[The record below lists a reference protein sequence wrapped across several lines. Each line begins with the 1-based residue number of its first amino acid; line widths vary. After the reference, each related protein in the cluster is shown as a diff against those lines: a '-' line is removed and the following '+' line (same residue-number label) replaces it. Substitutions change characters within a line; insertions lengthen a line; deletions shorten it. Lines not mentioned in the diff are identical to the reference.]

1 MVAPA
6 AAASLALLALLQ
18 QPVPPPRSVAD
29 TGQGRPCEVAIDTLP
44 RVRQV
49 TAGTATNYYGGG
61 GVVAHC
67 KGTGTRLKADSVA
80 YFTGTAGEAGGGR
93 FDMIG
98 NVHIR
103 DTSLALDANFASY
116 FLDNERLEAHN
127 QVVAVNRDNHSVL
140 RGPNLTYYRAVQ
152 GVRDTLELFAS
163 SRPTIEYR
171 GTADSSEPYIIVA
184 DRVRFKGSDRT
195 WGGGKVTIDRSDM
208 AARADSMALD
218 ETQGFGVL
226 VGQPRMEG
234 KDSSGGR
241 AYTLVGK
248 RIELGLTHREI
259 NRVKALGAA
268 QASGAD
274 WTLTA
279 DTIHLGLEHRKLQQA
294 LAWGRSSRPHA
305 VSKLQTFDAD
315 SLALDA
321 PDQVL
326 TELRGFGKAFS
337 TSKRD
342 STAQRRAAA
351 RTPATA
357 LHTAPRPP
365 RDTVLARWVEGPDFI
380 AGDSLTA
387 HWAQEPDSSG
397 KPKSQLR
404 SILARGA
411 ARALT
416 HLTDDKDSTAG
427 PSLNYSRGTSI
438 AIALKNGKMDRVVAA
453 GRADGLHLEPRP
465 PLPDTTKRPPADSI
479 RRTLPASK
487 RPPATSAPTTP
498 RP

>member
-1 MVAPA
+1 M
-6 AAASLALLALLQ
+6 LFALLAVLQ
-18 QPVPPPRSVAD
+18 QPVSPPPSSSKPAAD
-29 TGQGRPCEVAIDTLP
+29 TSQGRPCEVAIDTLP

-49 TAGTATNYYGGG
+49 TAGTATNYFGGG

-67 KGTGTRLKADSVA
+67 KGTGTRLKSDSVA
-80 YFTGTAGEAGGGR
+80 YFSGAGEGR

-103 DTSLALDANFASY
+103 DTSLALDAAFASY

-127 QVVAVNRDNHSVL
+127 RVVAVNHDNHSVL
-140 RGPNLTYYRAVQ
+140 RGPNLTYYRAVK

-171 GTADSSEPYIIVA
+171 GAADSSEPYIIVG
-184 DRVRFKGSDRT
+184 DRVRFKGNDRM
-195 WGGGKVTIDRSDM
+195 WGGGKVTIDRSDL
-208 AARADSMALD
+208 ASRSDSLALD
-218 ETQGFGVL
+218 ETLGLGVL
-226 VGQPRMEG
+226 VGHPSIAG
-234 KDSSGGR
+234 KDSSGTR
-241 AYTLVGK
+241 SYTLVGT
-248 RIELGLTHREI
+248 RIELGLTNREI
-259 NRVKALGAA
+259 RRVKALGAG

-279 DTIHLGLEHRKLQQA
+279 DTIHLALERRKLQRA

-305 VSKLQTFDAD
+305 VSSLQTFDAD

-337 TSKRD
+337 TSQRD
-342 STAQRRAAA
+342 TTARRRPPPVA
-351 RTPATA
+351 RTSTPSPS
-357 LHTAPRPP
+357 PRPGAPTAP

-387 HWAQEPDSSG
+387 HWMQEPDSAG
-397 KPKSQLR
+397 KPRPQLR
-404 SILARGA
+404 TILARGA

-427 PSLNYSRGTSI
+427 PSLNYSRGASI
-438 AIALKNGKMDRVVAA
+438 AIALSHGKMDRVVAG
-453 GRADGLHLEPRP
+453 GRADGVHLEPRP
-465 PLPDTTKRPPADSI
+465 PLPDTTKRVPSDTVKRRPAAPKAPPPAP
-479 RRTLPASK
+479 PA
-487 RPPATSAPTTP
+487 RPPS
-498 RP
+498 